1 MINEMQL
8 KEKLQ
13 VIERNKFHLNEKGD
27 LSELI
32 PTMLQHI
39 GSTDGVLRDKL
50 IYSSFATWIM
60 KDNALSQAQLHPI
73 LSVVLDEKH
82 LLYGIGER
90 DTDSV
95 FTRSFS
101 ALLLPL
107 LLISNRSKPF
117 IPAAEIHEIK
127 EKLLTYLA
135 NEKDRR
141 GYVEGKGWAHSIAHA
156 ADAVDDLVQC
166 PELDKDD
173 LLRVLVGLRE
183 VICITDIGYIYGE
196 EERVVTPVMAVI
208 KRQLLNDTEISQWI
222 EGFGEITL
230 SITTWPEKV
239 IIRSNTKTFLQ
250 SLHFRLQWELETD
263 RFVTPINQT
272 LKKINPFVT

>member
-1 MINEMQL
+1 MLNEMEL

-13 VIERNKFHLNEKGD
+13 VIEQNKFHLSVKDD
-27 LSELI
+27 LNELI
-32 PTMLQHI
+32 PAMLHHI

-60 KDNALSQAQLHPI
+60 KDNALSQAQLHSI

-82 LLYGIGER
+82 LLFGIGEKN
-90 DTDSV
+90 TDSV

-117 IPAAEIHEIK
+117 IHAAEIHEIK

-141 GYVEGKGWAHSIAHA
+141 GHVEGKGWAHSIAHA

-166 PELDKDD
+166 PELDKPD
-173 LLRVLVGLRE
+173 LLRVLAGLRE
-183 VICITDIGYIYGE
+183 VICITDTGYVYGE
-196 EERVVTPVMAVI
+196 DERVVTPVMAVI
-208 KRQLLNDTEISQWI
+208 KRQLLNDAEISQWI

-239 IIRSNTKTFLQ
+239 IIRSNTKNFLQ
-250 SLHFRLQWELETD
+250 SLYFRLQWELETD
-263 RFVTPINQT
+263 KFITLINQT